1 MSKADHNDLPDLVKT
16 ANPLPWT
23 TGGPN
28 DHLKPPQTASNL
40 LTVSVV
46 DPVYYL
52 KQRVITMKQL
62 EAIKKRLPRGI
73 DVRINSKKVLSFRV
87 RFRKKGYP
95 DQTKTF
101 PEEKFA
107 KQWLAEQ
114 ERNALMGIHFPQV
127 RASEHTL
134 AEAIDRY
141 FTEELPRKPRNA
153 KNVRQH
159 LERFRQELGD
169 YALSAIRPSLIN
181 EKRVILEN
189 EIIKNGNKRSP
200 TTVLRYLTS
209 LSHLLTVAVKDW
221 EWLLENPMDKVT
233 KPKPAPGRQRYLTEE
248 ERKALLTEA
257 QNSRCPVLYPI
268 LVLAL
273 STGMR
278 RGEIMNLRKENIDL
292 PNETIKLSITKND
305 EPRLVPLK
313 GLAHRLITSI
323 YEKLTYKESL
333 LFPSPSNP
341 LNSYDIE
348 TAWKGALKR
357 ANITGF
363 RFHDNRHSN
372 ASIHAAKGRSLLEI
386 GRSLGH
392 KSLQTTKRYAHL
404 TYEHTT
410 KMVEELDQE
419 IFGDK
424 HDNL

>member
-1 MSKADHNDLPDLVKT
+1 M
-16 ANPLPWT
+16 
-23 TGGPN
+23 
-28 DHLKPPQTASNL
+28 
-40 LTVSVV
+40 
-46 DPVYYL
+46 
-52 KQRVITMKQL
+52 
-62 EAIKKRLPRGI
+62 
-73 DVRINSKKVLSFRV
+73 
-87 RFRKKGYP
+87 
-95 DQTKTF
+95 
-101 PEEKFA
+101 
-107 KQWLAEQ
+107 
-114 ERNALMGIHFPQV
+114 
-127 RASEHTL
+127 
-134 AEAIDRY
+134 
-141 FTEELPRKPRNA
+141 
-153 KNVRQH
+153 
-159 LERFRQELGD
+159 
-169 YALSAIRPSLIN
+169 
-181 EKRVILEN
+181 ILEN
-189 EIIKNGNKRSP
+189 EIIKNGNKRTP
-200 TTVLRYLTS
+200 TTILRYLTS
-209 LSHLLTVAVKDW
+209 LSHLLTIAVKDW

-248 ERKALLTEA
+248 ERKALLAEV

-313 GLAHRLITSI
+313 GLAQRLITSV
-323 YEKLTYKESL
+323 YEKLANKEGL

-341 LNSYDIE
+341 LNPYDIE
-348 TAWKGALKR
+348 TVWKAALKR

-372 ASIHAAKGRSLLEI
+372 VSLHAAKGRSLLEI

-419 IFGDK
+419 IFGEK
-424 HDNL
+424 YDNP